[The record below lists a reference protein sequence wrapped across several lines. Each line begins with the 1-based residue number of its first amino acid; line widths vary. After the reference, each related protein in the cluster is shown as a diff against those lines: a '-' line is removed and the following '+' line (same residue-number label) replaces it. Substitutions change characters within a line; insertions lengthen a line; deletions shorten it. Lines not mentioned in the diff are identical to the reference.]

1 MVLDRASYPLDSEIV
16 MTFKDFRQILEVDCI
31 ENLKCREALDTSTVV
46 VEFSEESGR
55 LLTTLTT
62 SQFPIITFIEKEP
75 NTSAFSSTDTANGS
89 RSSFKNIGKTC

>member
-1 MVLDRASYPLDSEIV
+1 MSLIYNRYHIDIQMVLDRASYLLDSEIV

-31 ENLKCREALDTSTVV
+31 ENLKCGEVFDTSTVV

-62 SQFPIITFIEKEP
+62 SQFPMITFIK
-75 NTSAFSSTDTANGS
+75 
-89 RSSFKNIGKTC
+89 K